1 MSVEFKTPVIH
12 HIALRST
19 DLARSNQFYTQL
31 DELDATCI
39 SYQW

>member
-19 DLARSNQFYTQL
+19 DLARSNQFYT
-31 DELDATCI
+31 ELDATCI